1 MMKKNLLETVKK
13 ATGTVNMALLTV
25 GAVSSAKQLAIA
37 WAGFWPRLA
46 LEAVARGRR
55 ANNEGRRG
63 EAPLLFTS
71 HHGIS
76 AREAPSTTV
85 NVQSGFRVPR
95 NALLAG
101 AFPFQAT
108 TRGRLTWP
116 LMVVAPDW
124 A

>member
-13 ATGTVNMALLTV
+13 SNRDREHGFLTV

-63 EAPLLFTS
+63 EAPLLLTS

-85 NVQSGFRVPR
+85 NVQCFR
-95 NALLAG
+95 
-101 AFPFQAT
+101 FPG
-108 TRGRLTWP
+108 TRF
-116 LMVVAPDW
+116 
-124 A
+124 